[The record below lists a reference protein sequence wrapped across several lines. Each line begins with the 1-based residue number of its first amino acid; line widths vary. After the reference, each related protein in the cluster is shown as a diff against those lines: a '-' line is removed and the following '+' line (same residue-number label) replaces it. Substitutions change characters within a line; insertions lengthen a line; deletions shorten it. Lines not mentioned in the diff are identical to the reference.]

1 VEHGYYTAQLGK
13 RLEEW
18 LVDRNLPNLKIYYD
32 HGREGMNKVVPFF
45 RPYSRATTLAFVD
58 CTVVDTVRK
67 KALVLCEVEERG
79 ASPKKIIGDIC
90 NLLLAEALCIG
101 GEEYSFDG
109 VPVIL
114 GVCVQEGG
122 QSGNKVKAIGRRI
135 ETMVKPGW
143 LRGLDI
149 RIVPKTNREALVESL
164 FGEIRDIV
172 VSYIPNV
179 STSNTRAAPD
189 RPCRPRTGSRRTRP

>member
-1 VEHGYYTAQLGK
+1 MGVRVEHGYYTAQLGE

-18 LVDRNLPNLKIYYD
+18 LVDQNRPNLKVCYD
-32 HGREGMNKVVPFF
+32 HGRGGMSKVVPFF

-58 CTVVDTVRK
+58 CTVVDMVRK

-79 ASPKKIIGDIC
+79 ASPKKVIGDIC

-109 VPVIL
+109 VLVIL
-114 GVCVQEGG
+114 GVCVQECG
-122 QSGNKVKAIGRRI
+122 QSGIKAKALGRRI
-135 ETMVKPGW
+135 ETMVKPEW

-149 RIVPKTNREALVESL
+149 RIVPHTNREALVESV

-172 VSYIPNV
+172 ASYTPNV
-179 STSNTRAAPD
+179 STSNTRATPD
-189 RPCRPRTGSRRTRP
+189 RPCRP